1 MKAFLLSIVLLAAVT
16 VVAAVGLNLLPL
28 TSSRDTF
35 TDRSAVRL

>member
-1 MKAFLLSIVLLAAVT
+1 MRAFLLSIVLLAVVT
-16 VVAAVGLNLLPL
+16 VVAAAGLNLWPQ